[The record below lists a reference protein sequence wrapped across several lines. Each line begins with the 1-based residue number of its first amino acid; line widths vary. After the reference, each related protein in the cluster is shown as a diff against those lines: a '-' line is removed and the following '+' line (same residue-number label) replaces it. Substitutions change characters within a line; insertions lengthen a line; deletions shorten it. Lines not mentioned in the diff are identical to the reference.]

1 MILDVFTYFSSKFY
15 KYCSLPFFKLW
26 CVINFFI
33 KYIFF
38 GYENAFLSLSRY
50 DKFNVKLIM
59 KLIGAK
65 IGDKSVIDSGI
76 RFHNCKNLR
85 NLEIG
90 NNCSIGKDCFFDLRA
105 KVIIENNVTISM
117 NTTFIS
123 HQDLGRSKLST
134 IYKSTSS
141 TIIVKSN
148 SYIGANSIILQGTTI
163 EHYSIISASSCVI
176 KSTEPRSLYGGVPA
190 KKIKDIDGI

>member
-90 NNCSIGKDCFFDLRA
+90 DNCYIGPN
-105 KVIIENNVTISM
+105 VII
-117 NTTFIS
+117 
-123 HQDLGRSKLST
+123 QKG
-134 IYKSTSS
+134 
-141 TIIVKSN
+141 TIIGRGSIV
-148 SYIGANSIILQGTTI
+148 GANSFVNKNVPENSKVYGNPIIQ
-163 EHYSIISASSCVI
+163 S
-176 KSTEPRSLYGGVPA
+176 
-190 KKIKDIDGI
+190 